1 MGSGRLEGGGLG
13 EAAATN
19 SNVFPNL
26 EIPLRTLVAWAVS
39 TPVGSGRAFAW
50 FQAPHLLS
58 GSVLPHF
65 PFTPSR
71 SVLAPL
77 HSR

>member
-1 MGSGRLEGGGLG
+1 MGSGRLAVGGFG

-19 SNVFPNL
+19 SSAFPNL
-26 EIPLRTLVAWAVS
+26 EILLRTLVAWAVS
-39 TPVGSGRAFAW
+39 TPVGSGRAFEW
-50 FQAPHLLS
+50 LQAPHLLP
-58 GSVLPHF
+58 GSVLPHL